1 MKRVIYAGS
10 DFLTGD
16 DIAEALLYCSQAL
29 AEVGVAETVSV
40 PTREEDGSIGNVMVL
55 IGPASQIV
63 ARDVHED
70 GEELVDATAVAR
82 LNAIQRRLRPVAAVD
97 TEAPDMSDWDGDL

>member
-10 DFLTGD
+10 DFVTGD
-16 DIAEALLYCSQAL
+16 DIASALLQASQAL
-29 AEVGVAETVSV
+29 AEGGVAETVSV
-40 PTREEDGSIGNVMVL
+40 PTREQDGSIGRVMVL

-63 ARDVHED
+63 ARDVQVE

-82 LNAIQRRLRPVAAVD
+82 LTAIQRRLRPVATFD
-97 TEAPDMSDWDGDL
+97 TEASDGADWDTDL

>member
-1 MKRVIYAGS
+1 M
-10 DFLTGD
+10 
-16 DIAEALLYCSQAL
+16 LYCSQAL

>member
-1 MKRVIYAGS
+1 MTYAGS
-10 DFLTGD
+10 DFVTGD
-16 DIAEALLYCSQAL
+16 DIAASLMQASKAL
-29 AEVGVAETVSV
+29 AEVGIAETVSV
-40 PTREEDGSIGNVMVL
+40 PTREQDGSIGNVMVL

-63 ARDVHED
+63 ARDIRAD

-97 TEAPDMSDWDGDL
+97 AEAPDLTDWDSEL